1 MSKKHQL
8 VPVEQIEKSILTLR
22 GQRVILDAELAR
34 IYGVTTARL
43 NQQVRRNHDR
53 FPADFA
59 HQLTRQEV
67 AILMLQTATSRSAH
81 GGRRKSPYVFTEY
94 GAIMA
99 ANVLNTP
106 VAINAAI
113 LVVRAF
119 VRMREMVNSRAELAR
134 KIDDMEQKYDAQFKV
149 VFDAIRQLMAPPL
162 TPRRQ
167 IGFHAKPE
175 P

>member
-113 LVVRAF
+113 LVVRLRAP
-119 VRMREMVNSRAELAR
+119 SRDGQFAPNLPAR
-134 KIDDMEQKYDAQFKV
+134 STTWSKNTTPSSRSSSM
-149 VFDAIRQLMAPPL
+149 PL
-162 TPRRQ
+162 GSLWLR
-167 IGFHAKPE
+167 H
-175 P
+175 